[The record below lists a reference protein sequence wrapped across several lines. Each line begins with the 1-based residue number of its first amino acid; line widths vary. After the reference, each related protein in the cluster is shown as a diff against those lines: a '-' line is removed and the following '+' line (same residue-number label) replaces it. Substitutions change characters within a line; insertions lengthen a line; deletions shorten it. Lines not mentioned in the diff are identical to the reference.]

1 MFETLSERLSAT
13 LNTLTGKGVLSED
26 NITSTLREV
35 RLALLEADVALAV
48 VKSFIEQVK
57 SRAVG
62 VEVAKSLSP
71 GQVFLKIV
79 NEELVSVMGSDSS
92 GMDLQVQPP
101 AVILMAGLQGVGKTT
116 STAKLARWL
125 KQHEKK
131 TVMVASTDVYRPAA
145 IEQLRTLA
153 GTAELLS

>member
-116 STAKLARWL
+116 STAKLAGRHRYW
-125 KQHEKK
+125 Q
-131 TVMVASTDVYRPAA
+131 P
-145 IEQLRTLA
+145 
-153 GTAELLS
+153 